1 MQVNNNLVRQQI
13 GMKQIAEKEDLLAV
27 FDIGNT
33 NIKGALF
40 KGARIVRRWS
50 DPSLAC
56 QKAAFVQ
63 RLFASKLGA
72 SRKRLQGVCIVSVVP
87 GINKLFAVASR
98 SMLGLKPF
106 FATPRTIGISLGKYN
121 PRKIGTD
128 RLVNATAAH
137 AIYKKGVV
145 VIDAGTALTFDAVDS
160 KGRYLGGAIAPGI
173 GMAGRALNEMT
184 ARLPLVKISRPSCAI
199 GTSTRECISSGIFHG
214 WAGIVRNLVREI
226 SKEMKTRP
234 LVIATG
240 RDAEMI
246 AKASG
251 VVDEIRKDLV
261 FEGLKIMWDDFRRS
275 SLYPSD

>member
-1 MQVNNNLVRQQI
+1 
-13 GMKQIAEKEDLLAV
+13 MKKFGDKADFLAV

-33 NIKGALF
+33 NVKGALF
-40 KGARIVRRWS
+40 KNARIVRRWS
-50 DPSLAC
+50 APSLAC

-87 GINKLFAVASR
+87 GINKLFAAACR
-98 SMLGLKPF
+98 SMLELKSF
-106 FATPRTIGISLGKYN
+106 FATPRTIGIPFGKYD
-121 PRKIGTD
+121 PREIGAD
-128 RLVNATAAH
+128 RLIGAMAAH
-137 AIYKKGVV
+137 RVHNKAVIVV
-145 VIDAGTALTFDAVDS
+145 GAGTALTFDAVDS
-160 KGRYLGGAIAPGI
+160 KGRYLGGAIAPGF
-173 GMAGRALNEMT
+173 GMAARALNEMT
-184 ARLPLVKISRPSCAI
+184 SRLPLVKISKPRRVI
-199 GTSTRECISSGIFHG
+199 GASTRACISSGIFYG

-251 VVDEIRKDLV
+251 IACEIRKDLV
-261 FEGLKIMWDDFRRS
+261 FEGLKILWEERTAD
-275 SLYPSD
+275 